1 MIIDSRFVN
10 TTIPKANQLN
20 YVIEDVEFV
29 LNLAMDEMGRGV
41 GPGGP
46 RGPGFPLESRIHR
59 VKFLKIGKISSF
71 LLLSTVQYYNEKM
84 KYKTVNP
91 VNKLYALL
99 SVTYRLVVDSRLV
112 NTTIRNA
119 NHIGKLG
126 EKNPN
131 S

>member
-1 MIIDSRFVN
+1 MVIDSRLVN
-10 TTIPKANQLN
+10 TTIRKANQLN

-84 KYKTVNP
+84 KYKTVNR

-126 EKNPN
+126 EKYPN